1 METKQLKIIFLDV
14 DGVLNNEKT
23 EDKIG
28 AFIGLNDIL
37 VKRLKK
43 IVDATGAEIYLISTW
58 KERWYKE
65 NDKKKYQD
73 AFADRLD
80 AVFCNY
86 GLKIVDKLE
95 DEDINPVARGRLVKE
110 FLKTANADSFVIL
123 DDYEFDYYYENLGD
137 NLVQTNGRY
146 GLTEKD
152 VKKAI
157 EILNK

>member
-1 METKQLKIIFLDV
+1 MDNKKSKYIFLDV
-14 DGVLNNEKT
+14 DGVLNNSKT
-23 EDKIG
+23 EDRVG
-28 AFIGLNDIL
+28 VFLGLNDVL

-58 KERWYKE
+58 KECWYKD

-73 AFADRLD
+73 AFANRLD
-80 AVFCNY
+80 LVFYNH
-86 GLKIVDKLE
+86 GLKITDKLE